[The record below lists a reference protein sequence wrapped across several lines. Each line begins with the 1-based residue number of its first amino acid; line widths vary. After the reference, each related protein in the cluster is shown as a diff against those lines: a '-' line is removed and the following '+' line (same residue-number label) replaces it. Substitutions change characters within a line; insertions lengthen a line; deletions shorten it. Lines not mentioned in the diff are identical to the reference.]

1 MIVLQAFRCGSVI
14 FKALLAAAVVCL
26 SSVSFA
32 FAQEPD
38 PEELVSNSMSQLIA
52 GESITLVTRTG
63 EILKGRFGSYDE
75 SENSIVLR
83 SGLTR
88 RSNNLADLSRV
99 EVQRRRGLSAGSMY
113 TGAAVGSVI
122 GLIVG
127 IVASDQNDATGG
139 TYSNGQGGPRGL
151 FIGALA
157 GLTIGTILPIT
168 KTKTLTIE
176 F

>member
-1 MIVLQAFRCGSVI
+1 MIDLQEFRCGSVK
-14 FKALLAAAVVCL
+14 FKALLAVTVFIL
-26 SSVSFA
+26 STATNA

-38 PEELVSNSMSQLIA
+38 RDDFVSNSMSQLIA
-52 GESITLVTRTG
+52 GEPITLVTRTG
-63 EILKGRFGSYDE
+63 EILKGRFGSYNE

-88 RSNNLADLSRV
+88 RSSKLADLSRV
-99 EVQRRRGLSAGSMY
+99 EVERRRGLSAGSMY
-113 TGAAVGSVI
+113 TGAAVGSMI

-127 IVASDQNDATGG
+127 ILTSDQGVVTGG
-139 TYSNGQGGPRGL
+139 SYSNGQGGPRGL